1 MRVCRGCEIRREGE
15 KRRELR
21 VCVCRSGPSQVRA
34 RRRPDPPWSGTM
46 FSRGLGEAGRSSVRA
61 AFRPDPSLAGNL
73 SLACLPIFSQ
83 EKVRLAVC
91 LCDDE
96 FAPSYRSLLLTA
108 ELTRI
113 GTESFGAAGRSALS
127 SSCPPVLWVRA
138 HEHECVWSKRAVL
151 ECVCQQVGECVCAP
165 G

>member
-1 MRVCRGCEIRREGE
+1 MFESRRDGE
-15 KRRELR
+15 RRRELR
-21 VCVCRSGPSQVRA
+21 VCVIRSGPTLLWA
-34 RRRPDPPWSGTM
+34 IRRLDPPPSGTM

-127 SSCPPVLWVRA
+127 SCCPPVLWVRA